1 LDPNKRPLPAGV
13 APVDG
18 TATVVVGTIVAGTI
32 VAGTIVAGTLVVG
45 TVDVGTVLV
54 GTVVVGHTTKPVPC
68 SAHKTSASAGR

>member
-1 LDPNKRPLPAGV
+1 LDPNKRPLPAG
-13 APVDG
+13 AALVDG

-32 VAGTIVAGTLVVG
+32 VAGTVVVG